1 MSTKETNLQSLQLT
15 SPEPDVARVNR
26 KLIILLACAL
36 GAVLAGSL
44 VWGLQ
49 PLKSIKGKK
58 EETTDIPSAVTM
70 PENFSEL
77 PGSYTEAKIREKDVP
92 MVDTDVQ
99 ESALGNITPTS
110 GRTTTL
116 QAGQEEKAQVQR
128 EKQEEA
134 QALRSKLTVS
144 LTEHTVSSAKPGN
157 AAATSMSGNASALP
171 EEKIPV
177 DPDAVQNMQ
186 QAKRDFIKNNGD
198 NTVYLTHT
206 LQPPISEYQVNA
218 GTLIPASLMTGI
230 NSDLPGQI
238 VAQVRENVYDTV
250 TGNILL
256 IPQGARLIGQYD
268 SLVSYGQNRILL
280 IWDKL
285 VMPDGNTITLD
296 SMAGT
301 DLAGYAGLKDGVDYH
316 TMRLAGSVLISSLL
330 SVGVTET
337 QAGRTGVSQQ
347 FSQNVAEDINKA
359 GQEIVRKNLNIQP
372 TITIRPGYSL
382 NVFVNKHMVLEPYV
396 EISPS
401 VHTGVH
407 KVNQSTT
414 Q

>member
-1 MSTKETNLQSLQLT
+1 
-15 SPEPDVARVNR
+15 
-26 KLIILLACAL
+26 
-36 GAVLAGSL
+36 
-44 VWGLQ
+44 
-49 PLKSIKGKK
+49 
-58 EETTDIPSAVTM
+58 
-70 PENFSEL
+70 
-77 PGSYTEAKIREKDVP
+77 
-92 MVDTDVQ
+92 
-99 ESALGNITPTS
+99 
-110 GRTTTL
+110 
-116 QAGQEEKAQVQR
+116 
-128 EKQEEA
+128 
-134 QALRSKLTVS
+134 
-144 LTEHTVSSAKPGN
+144 
-157 AAATSMSGNASALP
+157 
-171 EEKIPV
+171 
-177 DPDAVQNMQ
+177 
-186 QAKRDFIKNNGD
+186 
-198 NTVYLTHT
+198 
-206 LQPPISEYQVNA
+206 
-218 GTLIPASLMTGI
+218 MTGI

-296 SMAGT
+296 SMAGA

-337 QAGRTGVSQQ
+337 QAGQNGVSQQ

-382 NVFVNKHMVLEPYV
+382 NVFVNKHMVLKPYS
-396 EISPS
+396 EIQHS
-401 VHTGVH
+401 VHTI
-407 KVNQSTT
+407 NP
-414 Q
+414 